1 MTQKVI
7 TYYIP
12 QNLNIT
18 KGKIYNLY
26 INKIKNLDLTSII
39 PPKKIAPIEDNITIS
54 KTDYNNILDLAN
66 NTTKL
71 YNQSIEIIKKLYM
84 ERK

>member
-39 PPKKIAPIEDNITIS
+39 PPKKITPIEDNITIS

-71 YNQSIEIIKKLYM
+71 YNQSIEIIKKLSK

>member
-26 INKIKNLDLTSII
+26 INKIKNLDLTNII
-39 PPKKIAPIEDNITIS
+39 PPKKITPIEDNITIS

-71 YNQSIEIIKKLYM
+71 YNQSIEIIKKLSK